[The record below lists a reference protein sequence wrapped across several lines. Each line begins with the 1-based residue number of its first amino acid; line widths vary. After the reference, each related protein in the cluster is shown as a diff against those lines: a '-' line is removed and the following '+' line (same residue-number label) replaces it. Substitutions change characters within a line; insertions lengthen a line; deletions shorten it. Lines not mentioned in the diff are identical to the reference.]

1 MSAYHYFTMTE
12 YNQLQQ
18 TLKDLNAGLK
28 KQSDLNVELKKTFDN
43 YKVETD
49 KKIKE
54 ENQKIQNQITKI
66 ENNLNQKE
74 LAKEE
79 KAIQWISYF
88 TETVEKIKND
98 ADYKKFVESDFDKLE
113 YRLNLAKNNIQ
124 NKNYEAG
131 IVASQEG
138 LIESIEVLN
147 KLNYL
152 KSEWAEIF
160 KNVKESFNFL
170 KDFLNKHKKYEVEMT
185 TDEGIKEK
193 EKIDVNYWSNDKFNE
208 LLNQASV
215 IEKELFDYKQLYKDD
230 LLKCFDEISKITEKA
245 PEVIDNSIKKFVNHI
260 KRQDI
265 QEVIADKLTKFGY
278 HIIDNIWEKNDER
291 KSNILLLQNGEGEKI
306 MISLNYDTEKGQT
319 TLDWRTDM
327 KNHQTKQKRVAA
339 LIDALNDNFDA
350 GIDKN
355 QIINNP
361 YDRDVKQEEFNLE
374 QYK

>member
-79 KAIQWISYF
+79 KATQWISYF

-131 IVASQEG
+131 IVAAQEG

-208 LLNQASV
+208 LLNQASI
-215 IEKELFDYKQLYKDD
+215 IEKKLFDYKQLYKDD

-306 MISLNYDTEKGQT
+306 MISLNYDNEKGQT

>member
-215 IEKELFDYKQLYKDD
+215 IEKKLFDYKQLYKDD